1 LWPSGTQKVLNIN
14 DYQGNTNQNH
24 DDIIS
29 LPLEW
34 LFSKRLW
41 KSTGR
46 IWRKGNVCVLLV
58 GMGIGAATMGNSME
72 IPQKIKNRT
81 AI

>member
-1 LWPSGTQKVLNIN
+1 MVLNITN
-14 DYQGNTNQNH
+14 YQGNTNQNH

-29 LPLEW
+29 LLLEW
-34 LFSKRLW
+34 LSSKRPW
-41 KSTGR
+41 KNAGR
-46 IWRKGNVCVLLV
+46 IWRKGNICVLLV